1 MCRPELTRLTEEC
14 RNLSLSIHICIY
26 KNIYIYIYIYIC
38 TYIYIHIHI
47 YTYVSIYIYMY
58 DMYPECVCEVFL
70 VFIRVVVAAVGAL
83 LLVVGG
89 VISFD
94 GCADIAAAV
103 TI

>member
-1 MCRPELTRLTEEC
+1 
-14 RNLSLSIHICIY
+14 
-26 KNIYIYIYIYIC
+26 
-38 TYIYIHIHI
+38 
-47 YTYVSIYIYMY
+47 MY